1 MVRDKIDSFHL
12 EDIKNQQHPSV
23 VFTHENYDLFILRL
37 PQYDQNKQIEFV
49 SRSYIN
55 TDQSYYYYDTAMD
68 KFVDLVDIHGF
79 YMDLDKS
86 IDGAMK
92 ISLDYLQ
99 TFEEIEDL
107 FYSGKTI
114 KNFNKQWF
122 EYKNII
128 VRANR
133 VLSKAIEAFQKL
145 LIIYKKEDD
154 FLERNFED
162 LQEHLNRAYRNSGFL
177 LEKLDALYN
186 FHLTQTN
193 EQMNRIVYVLTL
205 LSGIFLPLNLIV
217 GFFGM
222 NTTSLPFT
230 TADGGTFNV
239 IFLLGFSALLATL
252 LTFFMRRK

>member
-1 MVRDKIDSFHL
+1 
-12 EDIKNQQHPSV
+12 
-23 VFTHENYDLFILRL
+23 
-37 PQYDQNKQIEFV
+37 
-49 SRSYIN
+49 
-55 TDQSYYYYDTAMD
+55 
-68 KFVDLVDIHGF
+68 VDLVDFHGF
-79 YMDLDKS
+79 YMDLDKT
-86 IDGAMK
+86 IDGTMQ
-92 ISLDYLQ
+92 ITLEYLQ
-99 TFEEIEDL
+99 IFEEIEDQ
-107 FYSGKTI
+107 FYTGKTI

-122 EYKNII
+122 EYKNTI
-128 VRANR
+128 VRVNR

-145 LIIYKKEDD
+145 LAIYKKEED

-230 TADGGTFNV
+230 TIEGGTYNV
-239 IFLLGFSALLATL
+239 IFLLAISALLATL
-252 LTFFMRRK
+252 LTLFMKRK